1 MKKIISFSLWGDDP
15 KYCVGAVKNS
25 DLALIH
31 YPGWICRFHIG
42 TSTPAKYIKELQER
56 ENVEV
61 VLREESGDWA
71 STLWRF
77 DDAMDSSVEIMI
89 SRDTDSRLNE
99 REKFAVDEWIKSGK
113 SFHIMRDHP
122 YHAIEILAGMFGV
135 RYPTLI
141 NLGALIGGSYTSD
154 YWQVDQDF
162 LKQKVY
168 PLIKGNCL
176 VHDPF
181 FEKKPFPTVRNIDSQ
196 FVGQPF
202 NADDTEFDPAH
213 SQIIRSLEGRK

>member
-99 REKFAVDEWIKSGK
+99 RDKI
-113 SFHIMRDHP
+113 P
-122 YHAIEILAGMFGV
+122 
-135 RYPTLI
+135 
-141 NLGALIGGSYTSD
+141 
-154 YWQVDQDF
+154 
-162 LKQKVY
+162 
-168 PLIKGNCL
+168 
-176 VHDPF
+176 
-181 FEKKPFPTVRNIDSQ
+181 
-196 FVGQPF
+196 
-202 NADDTEFDPAH
+202 
-213 SQIIRSLEGRK
+213 

>member
-1 MKKIISFSLWGDDP
+1 MIQESKIL
-15 KYCVGAVKNS
+15 
-25 DLALIH
+25 
-31 YPGWICRFHIG
+31 
-42 TSTPAKYIKELQER
+42 E
-56 ENVEV
+56 
-61 VLREESGDWA
+61 
-71 STLWRF
+71 
-77 DDAMDSSVEIMI
+77 
-89 SRDTDSRLNE
+89 
-99 REKFAVDEWIKSGK
+99 
-113 SFHIMRDHP
+113 
-122 YHAIEILAGMFGV
+122 
-135 RYPTLI
+135 
-141 NLGALIGGSYTSD
+141 
-154 YWQVDQDF
+154 VDQDF